1 MSVERYVCIHGHF
14 YQPPRENP
22 SLEAIELQ
30 DSAYPYHDWNERI
43 TAECYEP
50 NAVSRILDGDR
61 RIVKIVNNYAGMS
74 FNIGP
79 TLLAWLESQ
88 RPDLYAAILQADRAS
103 RERFSGHGSAIAQV
117 YNHVILPLANR
128 RDKVT
133 QVEWGLADFEDRFGR
148 KPEGMWL
155 AETAVDVESLE
166 ILAELGV
173 RFTILAPHQARR
185 VRKKGARKWEDVE
198 GGHIDPTTA
207 YEAVLPSGGKI
218 AIFFYDGPISRAI
231 AFERL
236 LTRGE
241 HFASRLA
248 GAFSDKRDWPQLVHT
263 ATDGETYGHH
273 HHYGNMGLSYALE
286 YLQANKLATLT
297 NYGEYLEKHPPTH
310 HVEIVENSAWSCAHG
325 IDRWRSDCGCNSGGH
340 PGWNQGWRGPLRD
353 ALDWLRDALARRCER
368 QAAELF
374 ADFWAARDDYI
385 RVVLDRSP
393 ENVARFLKKHA
404 RRTLSEAERIS
415 ALKLLELQ
423 RQALLMYTSCG
434 WFFDELSGIE
444 TVQVIQ
450 YAGRALQL
458 AGELF
463 DEPLEAS
470 FLEKLEKAKSNIP
483 EHQDG
488 RRIYEKFVVPAQV
501 DLMKV
506 AAHYAASSLFEDYAD
521 TTSVYCYEV
530 EREDYRRLDVGRVRL
545 AVGRAQITSRITSE
559 SARMSFACIHFGD
572 HNLVAGVRAI
582 QDDEAHNT
590 MAQELS
596 DAIGKTDI
604 LEAIRRL
611 DRHFVA
617 SSYSLKTLF
626 RDEQRHLLDTILEST
641 LAGAEGVYRQLYQQ
655 HAPLTKFVAEL
666 GVPIPSAF
674 KTAAQFIL
682 NLDIRRELERD
693 EPDLSRVEALLAE
706 AGRWQVQLDTAG
718 LVYTLERI
726 IAEQAARL
734 KLRPRDLSVLQRLER
749 LVDLA
754 RAVPFEVGLS
764 RAQNTYYELLNDVY
778 SRTNGEP
785 PTGPDAAPRPDQIM
799 ALGEKLSIRVQE

>member
-1 MSVERYVCIHGHF
+1 MDRYVCIHGHF

-79 TLLAWLESQ
+79 TLLAWLETH
-88 RPDLYAAILQADRAS
+88 RPELYAAILQADKAS
-103 RERFSGHGSAIAQV
+103 CERFSGHGSAIAQV
-117 YNHVILPLANR
+117 YNHVIMPLANR
-128 RDKVT
+128 RDKYT
-133 QVEWGLADFEDRFGR
+133 QARWGLFDFEMRFGR

-155 AETAVDVESLE
+155 AETAVDTESLE
-166 ILAELGV
+166 FLAELGL

-185 VRKKGARKWEDVE
+185 VRKKGVRKWEEVE
-198 GGHIDPTTA
+198 GGHIDPTMA
-207 YEAVLPSGGKI
+207 YEALLPSGRKI
-218 AIFFYDGPISRAI
+218 ALFFYDGPISRAI

-236 LTRGE
+236 LTQGE
-241 HFASRLA
+241 NFASRLA
-248 GAFSDKRDWPQLVHT
+248 GAFSDKREWPQLVHI

-286 YLQANKLATLT
+286 YLQDNKLATLT
-297 NYGEYLEKHPPTH
+297 NYGEFLEKHPPTH
-310 HVEIVENSAWSCAHG
+310 QVEIVENSAWSCAHG
-325 IDRWRSDCGCNSGGH
+325 IERWRADCGCNSGGH
-340 PGWNQGWRGPLRD
+340 PGWNQAWRGPLRD
-353 ALDWLRDALARRCER
+353 ALDWLRDELAIRCEK
-368 QAAELF
+368 AAAGLF

-393 ENVARFLKKHA
+393 ENVAALLKKHA
-404 RRTLSEAERIS
+404 RRTLNEAERIT

-423 RQALLMYTSCG
+423 RQTLLMYTSCG

-450 YAGRALQL
+450 YAARALQL
-458 AGELF
+458 ARELF
-463 DEPLEAS
+463 EDPLERP
-470 FLEKLEKAKSNIP
+470 FLERLELAKSNIP

-488 RRIYEKFVVPAQV
+488 RRIFEKFVRPALV

-506 AAHYAASSLFEDYAD
+506 AAHYAASSLFEDYNDA
-521 TTSVYCYEV
+521 TTVYCYGV
-530 EREDYRRLDVGRVRL
+530 EREDYRRVDVGSVRL

-572 HNLVAGVRAI
+572 HNLVAGVRAF
-582 QDDEAHNT
+582 QDDATHNA
-590 MAQELS
+590 MVQELS
-596 DAIGKTDI
+596 EAIGKADI

-617 SSYSLKTLF
+617 ASYSLKTLF
-626 RDEQRHLLDTILEST
+626 RDEQRHLLDTILGST

-655 HAPLTKFVAEL
+655 HSPLTKFVAEL

-682 NLDIRRELERD
+682 NLDIRRELEQD
-693 EPDLSRVEALLAE
+693 EPDFARVETLLAE
-706 AGRWQVQLDTAG
+706 ARRWQVQLDTAG

-726 IAEQAARL
+726 IAEQAGRL
-734 KLRPRDLSVLQRLER
+734 KSRPKDLTVLGRLER
-749 LVDLA
+749 LVDMA

-764 RAQNTYYELLNDVY
+764 KAQNTFYELLNDVY
-778 SRTNGEP
+778 ARTNGEP
-785 PTGPDAAPRPDQIM
+785 PAGPDATPRRDQIR